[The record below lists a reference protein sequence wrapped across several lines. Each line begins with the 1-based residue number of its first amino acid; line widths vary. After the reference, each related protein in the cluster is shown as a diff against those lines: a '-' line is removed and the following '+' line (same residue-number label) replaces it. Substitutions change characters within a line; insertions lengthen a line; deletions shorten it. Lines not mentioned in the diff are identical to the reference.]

1 MSFYR
6 KSYRPRRGGEE
17 PEKCADP
24 AKARARALDAL
35 SAREM
40 TSTQLYERLCARF
53 TEQAAAAAVA
63 EMVRLELLDDAR
75 FAAQKAA
82 WLKTRHKSRRE
93 AQRQL
98 AEKGVDRDL
107 IDEALDEVYGD
118 GDEREEID
126 RLIRRSYAAKLENGK
141 RDAVYAALCRRGFA
155 PRTVREALND
165 WADAQPEG
173 WDE

>member
-1 MSFYR
+1 MTEKSTSRWSPSPAASSLSKSSR
-6 KSYRPRRGGEE
+6 KS
-17 PEKCADP
+17 
-24 AKARARALDAL
+24 ARQ
-35 SAREM
+35 SAHPSGP
-40 TSTQLYERLCARF
+40 TS
-53 TEQAAAAAVA
+53 AAAVD

-98 AEKGVDRDL
+98 AEKGVDRNL

-141 RDAVYAALCRRGFA
+141 RDAVYAALCRRGFS
-155 PRTVREALND
+155 PRTVREVLND
-165 WADAQPEG
+165 WADAQQEG

>member
-53 TEQAAAAAVA
+53 TEQSAAAAVA

-98 AEKGVDRDL
+98 AEKGVDRNL

-165 WADAQPEG
+165 WADAQQEG

>member
-1 MSFYR
+1 
-6 KSYRPRRGGEE
+6 
-17 PEKCADP
+17 
-24 AKARARALDAL
+24 
-35 SAREM
+35 
-40 TSTQLYERLCARF
+40 
-53 TEQAAAAAVA
+53 
-63 EMVRLELLDDAR
+63 MVRLELLDDAR

-141 RDAVYAALCRRGFA
+141 RDAVYAALCRRGFS

-165 WADAQPEG
+165 WADAQQEG